1 MSRLLLC
8 AAVCAASL
16 LLLLSGTEAATIAM
30 DSAADAAYND
40 SWQPGDN
47 GGSGW
52 GGGWTFRNQGNTVL
66 TTTNGSRG
74 WFTGNS
80 LGNNQPANSDSNG
93 DGDINSP
100 VVNRAWGVYSNA
112 TDQVYAIR
120 PFAAPLAVGNTVKWD
135 MDNGNINSGQVVG
148 LRFLSNASD
157 INSRVFEAR
166 FVGGDSFY
174 SLVGNPS
181 QNTTHGFSREGLHLE
196 YTLTSASTYSIKI
209 TRKENNAT
217 ATFTGTNVNANS
229 IVALAF
235 KNQFA
240 GNGGAFDGFLNNI
253 SIMSPNVA
261 PTVADA
267 VINNVNASDPGMV
280 MHTFT
285 ANDPDMDPLTWSN
298 FQFGTY
304 TAAYGGGAPNGPQP
318 PGSVGATFNPSDQK
332 FSWNTVGSPRG
343 IYTWKVTASDGQGG
357 SDEGMLTVH
366 VTEVPEPASAALLT
380 LAMCVAAGLC
390 RHRSA

>member
-1 MSRLLLC
+1 MSRLLFC
-8 AAVCAASL
+8 AVIGATGL
-16 LLLLSGTEAATIAM
+16 FIFLSGAQAATIAM

-66 TTTNGSRG
+66 NATNGSRG
-74 WFTGNS
+74 WFTGSS
-80 LGNNQPANSDSNG
+80 LGNNSPPGTDNFGA

-120 PFAAPLAVGNTVKWD
+120 PFSAPLAVGNTVSWD

-148 LRFLSNASD
+148 LRFLSNSTD

-174 SLVGNPS
+174 SLVGNPN

-196 YTLTSASTYSIKI
+196 YTLTSATTYSIKI

-217 ATFTGTNVNANS
+217 ATFTGTNVNGNP

-253 SIMSPNVA
+253 SIKSPNVA
-261 PTVADA
+261 PIVQDH
-267 VINNVNASDPGMV
+267 IEPGVNASIPGLV
-280 MHTFT
+280 THTFT
-285 ANDPDMDPLTWSN
+285 ASDADLDPLTWGS
-298 FQFGTY
+298 FTFVSY
-304 TAAYGGGAPNGPQP
+304 TPQYGGAGPGP
-318 PGSVGATFNPSDQK
+318 ANAATFNTGNQE
-332 FSWNTVGSPRG
+332 FSWNSVGSPRG
-343 IYTWKVTASDGQGG
+343 IYQWAVTASDGQGG
-357 SDEGMLTVH
+357 SDQGTITVH
-366 VTEVPEPASAALLT
+366 VTEVPEPAAVAICLMAMIGVASA
-380 LAMCVAAGLC
+380 VRRRGW
-390 RHRSA
+390 